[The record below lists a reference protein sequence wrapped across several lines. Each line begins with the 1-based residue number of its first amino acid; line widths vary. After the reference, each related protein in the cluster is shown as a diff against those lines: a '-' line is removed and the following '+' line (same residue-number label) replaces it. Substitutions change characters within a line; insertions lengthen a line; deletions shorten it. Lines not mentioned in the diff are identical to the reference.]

1 MKAAPAMANAKG
13 RPQDMHTLRQGG
25 TGACGQSGYNRTMK
39 IFLLP
44 VDFSAVTE
52 DIIDETVA
60 FARAIGGRVQL
71 LHVVQLPVITS
82 EFALPPEALQ
92 SAVANAEKSAE
103 KRLSKYVEIFRTAGI
118 EAHAKIAV
126 GQPVYVILDEA
137 VTGKADYIV
146 MGSHGH
152 GRVYDLL
159 VGSTT
164 SGVLKRARCGVII
177 LPPEDKQG

>member
-1 MKAAPAMANAKG
+1 MRSGPTVAIAKG
-13 RPQDMHTLRQGG
+13 HPQDMRTLAQGG
-25 TGACGQSGYNRTMK
+25 TGAHCRRGYTCPMK
-39 IFLLP
+39 TFLLP

-60 FARAIGGRVQL
+60 FARAFGGKVQL

-103 KRLSKYVEIFRTAGI
+103 KRLAKYVEIFRAAGI
-118 EAHAKIAV
+118 EASAKVAV

-137 VTGKADYIV
+137 AAGKVDYIV

-164 SGVLKRARCGVII
+164 SGVLKRARCGVIV
-177 LPPEDKQG
+177 LPPEDKHG

>member
-1 MKAAPAMANAKG
+1 MLWVMK
-13 RPQDMHTLRQGG
+13 T
-25 TGACGQSGYNRTMK
+25 
-39 IFLLP
+39 FLLP

-60 FARAIGGRVQL
+60 FARAFGGKVQL

-92 SAVANAEKSAE
+92 SAVANAEKSAD
-103 KRLSKYVEIFRTAGI
+103 KRLAKYVEIFRTAGI
-118 EAHAKIAV
+118 EASAKVAV

-137 VTGKADYIV
+137 ATSKVDYIV

-164 SGVLKRARCGVII
+164 SGVLKRARCGVIV
-177 LPPEDKQG
+177 LPPEDKHV